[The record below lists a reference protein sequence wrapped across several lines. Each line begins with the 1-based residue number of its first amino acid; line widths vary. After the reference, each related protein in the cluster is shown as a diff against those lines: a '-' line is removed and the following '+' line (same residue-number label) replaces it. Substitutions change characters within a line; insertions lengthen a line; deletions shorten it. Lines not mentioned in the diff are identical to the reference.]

1 MLAIPLERLAFIIAK
16 AREFDAE
23 VPVEPDAA
31 TGSDGPDDDER
42 EVLLDTP
49 DNPTEEELRDAID
62 GLGPPE
68 RHELLALMWLG
79 RGGELARGA
88 ARGRRNDDCE
98 CHRLSGRHAAPRRLP
113 RRGGLYPGAL
123 AGGFR
128 QSVIPPRFAE

>member
-1 MLAIPLERLAFIIAK
+1 MLAIPLERLGFIIAK

-49 DNPTEEELRDAID
+49 DNPTEQELRDAID

-79 RGGELARGA
+79 RGDYDADSWPDALREAAESTIANVTDYLVGTPLLGDYLEEGA
-88 ARGRRNDDCE
+88 SALDLSLDDLE
-98 CHRLSGRHAAPRRLP
+98 NG
-113 RRGGLYPGAL
+113 
-123 AGGFR
+123 
-128 QSVIPPRFAE
+128 